1 MMKHFFL
8 VFALL
13 ISLPWSAQAE
23 LTIEIT
29 EGVEGALP
37 VAVVPFGLIGG
48 GTPLD
53 EDISAV
59 ISADLHRSGRF
70 KVLPREDLLAL
81 PSSGDEVEFKDWR
94 ILGVEN
100 LVVGQI
106 QPNGPGGYI
115 VRFQLFDVFRGE
127 QLTGYSIPTTAPN
140 LRSTAHHVADLIY
153 EVLLGMKGAFAT
165 RIAYITSQQGANGEQ
180 QVALRVA
187 DADGHNPETIV
198 SSSEPLMS
206 PAWSPDGRKIAYV
219 SFENGRSAIYMQE
232 VYTGHRRKITEFK
245 GINSAPAWSPDG
257 RKLAMTLSKGGNPD
271 IYVFDFTTR
280 KLRQIPRHYAIDTEP
295 AWSPDGR
302 SIVFTSDRGGK
313 PQIYKTPSY
322 GGKAERVTFQN
333 SYNARASYAP
343 DGKSLAMVTRENG
356 QYRIATLQLDSGVMQ
371 VLSRGSLDESPSFAP
386 NGSMIIYA
394 SKKGRQGVLS
404 AVSVDGRVH
413 QRLALEGGDLRE
425 PVWSPFIK

>member
-1 MMKHFFL
+1 M
-8 VFALL
+8 
-13 ISLPWSAQAE
+13 
-23 LTIEIT
+23 
-29 EGVEGALP
+29 
-37 VAVVPFGLIGG
+37 
-48 GTPLD
+48 
-53 EDISAV
+53 
-59 ISADLHRSGRF
+59 
-70 KVLPREDLLAL
+70 
-81 PSSGDEVEFKDWR
+81 
-94 ILGVEN
+94 EN

-245 GINSAPAWSPDG
+245 GINSAPGLVTGWSQAGDDSVEG
-257 RKLAMTLSKGGNPD
+257 RQSRHLC
-271 IYVFDFTTR
+271 
-280 KLRQIPRHYAIDTEP
+280 LRLHH
-295 AWSPDGR
+295 
-302 SIVFTSDRGGK
+302 
-313 PQIYKTPSY
+313 PQ
-322 GGKAERVTFQN
+322 A
-333 SYNARASYAP
+333 AP
-343 DGKSLAMVTRENG
+343 DHPPLRHRHRAGLVAGWPQHRL
-356 QYRIATLQLDSGVMQ
+356 YLR
-371 VLSRGSLDESPSFAP
+371 P
-386 NGSMIIYA
+386 
-394 SKKGRQGVLS
+394 GRQTADLQDPILRRQGG
-404 AVSVDGRVH
+404 A
-413 QRLALEGGDLRE
+413 GDLSEQLQCPRLLCAG
-425 PVWSPFIK
+425 W